1 MTNNQPWDVTRA
13 EAGGLS
19 VSTEIC
25 TVDLATNLREVLQFP
40 EACLQRLGGSVSKI
54 PLTPLVG
61 YDVYG
66 QVSIS

>member
-1 MTNNQPWDVTRA
+1 M
-13 EAGGLS
+13 
-19 VSTEIC
+19 STEIC